1 MNFSRYYREAFDPN
15 IKIKL
20 YDITIKNNTDTG
32 NVKIRI
38 FTPDTID
45 ECELERMKVMQLNE
59 VQKLVRSSY
68 KGTVTILL

>member
-1 MNFSRYYREAFDPN
+1 M
-15 IKIKL
+15 
-20 YDITIKNNTDTG
+20 NNTDTG